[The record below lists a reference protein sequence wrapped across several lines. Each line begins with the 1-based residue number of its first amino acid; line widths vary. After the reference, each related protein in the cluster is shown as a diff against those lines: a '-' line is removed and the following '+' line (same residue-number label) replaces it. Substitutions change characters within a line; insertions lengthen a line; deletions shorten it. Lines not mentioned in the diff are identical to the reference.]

1 MPTSL
6 DVAGARVSNGRVR
19 IRGGAGFTMDP
30 AGNGMARGHLA
41 PYGRPMT
48 FAAALPGALTRARRD
63 LGRARHNAA
72 FLAAGLPVHLA
83 VALLWL
89 WLVGCAL
96 GAPAAVPL
104 PVAAL
109 LVVTPA
115 LTAAERWRCRALA
128 ETVIPAASPQPGRP
142 GLRRVAGWLRSPE
155 SWRQAG
161 YFAVFGPLF
170 AVTELLALATWV
182 AGIGASTFY
191 IWVWALPEHAW
202 LTNIGYTIQAAYLT
216 AAGLAALCIAPGLG
230 RSVVRLQTWTA
241 SALLGPTRARQLQR
255 RIGDLAQSRA
265 GAVDAADAERRRIE
279 RDLHDG
285 VQQRLVSLA
294 VNLGLAQA
302 NLSGLSDDARLVIDD
317 AHREAKEAIAEL
329 GALVRGLHPA
339 VLDDRGLDAALS
351 GLVARAP
358 LPVGLSVQLNERP
371 SATVES
377 VAYFVVSEALTN
389 ITKHARA
396 TRAEVIVERSG
407 DVLRVTVTDDGR
419 GGADAA
425 GGTGL
430 TGLAG
435 RVASVDGIFAISSPA
450 QGPTIVTADMPCG
463 P

>member
-1 MPTSL
+1 
-6 DVAGARVSNGRVR
+6 
-19 IRGGAGFTMDP
+19 
-30 AGNGMARGHLA
+30 
-41 PYGRPMT
+41 MT
-48 FAAALPGALTRARRD
+48 FPAALPGALHRARRD
-63 LGRARHNAA
+63 LGRARRNAA
-72 FLAAGLPVHLA
+72 FLAAGLPLHLA

-89 WLVGCAL
+89 WLAGCAL
-96 GAPAAVPL
+96 RVPVATPL
-104 PVAAL
+104 PAAAL

-115 LTAAERWRCRALA
+115 LTAAERWRYRALA
-128 ETVIPAASPQPGRP
+128 ETVIPAVPAPAGRP
-142 GLRRVAGWLRSPE
+142 GLRRAAGWLRSPE
-155 SWRQAG
+155 FWRQAG
-161 YFAVFGPLF
+161 YLAVLGPFF
-170 AVTELLALATWV
+170 AVTELLALAMWA

-191 IWVWALPEHAW
+191 IWVWVLPEHAW

-216 AAGLAALCIAPGLG
+216 AGGLVALWVAPGLG
-230 RSVVRLQTWTA
+230 RAVVRLQARAA
-241 SALLGPTRARQLQR
+241 SALLGPSRARELQR
-255 RIGDLAQSRA
+255 RIGDLALSRA
-265 GAVDAADAERRRIE
+265 GAVGAADAERRRIE

-302 NLSGLSDDARLVIDD
+302 NLTGVPADARQVIDD

-329 GALVRGLHPA
+329 SALVRGLHPA

-351 GLVARAP
+351 GLVARVP
-358 LPVGLSVQLNERP
+358 LPVGLKVSLNARP
-371 SATVES
+371 SATVEA

-396 TRAEVIVERSG
+396 TRAEVTVERSG

>member
-1 MPTSL
+1 
-6 DVAGARVSNGRVR
+6 
-19 IRGGAGFTMDP
+19 
-30 AGNGMARGHLA
+30 
-41 PYGRPMT
+41 MT
-48 FAAALPGALTRARRD
+48 LPAALPGALNRARRD
-63 LGRARHNAA
+63 LGRARRNAA
-72 FLAAGLPVHLA
+72 FLAAGLPLHLT

-89 WLVGCAL
+89 WLVGCAFV
-96 GAPAAVPL
+96 A
-104 PVAAL
+104 PVAALLPAVAL

-115 LTAAERWRCRALA
+115 LTAAERWRYRALA
-128 ETVIPAASPQPGRP
+128 ETVITAVSPPPGRL

-161 YFAVFGPLF
+161 YLAFLGPFF
-170 AVTELLALATWV
+170 AVTELLVLATWA

-191 IWVWALPEHAW
+191 IWVWVLPEHAW

-216 AAGLAALCIAPGLG
+216 AGGLVALWVAPGLG
-230 RSVVRLQTWTA
+230 RAVVRLQAWAA
-241 SALLGPTRARQLQR
+241 SALLGPSRARELQR
-255 RIGDLAQSRA
+255 RIGDLALSRA
-265 GAVDAADAERRRIE
+265 GAVGAADAERRRIE

-302 NLSGLSDDARLVIDD
+302 NLTGVPADARQVIDD

-351 GLVARAP
+351 GLVARVP
-358 LPVGLSVQLNERP
+358 LPVGLRVQLTERP
-371 SATVES
+371 SATVEA

-396 TRAEVIVERSG
+396 TRAEVTVERSG